1 MSTHTLQTLRQM
13 ICEALCMCVI
23 ATIFSSYST
32 GQKKFKVPNG
42 RCGGGAVAVRYLY
55 ARGTLE
61 VRLKYAR
68 GTPEVRSRCGRG
80 TLEVRSRYA

>member
-1 MSTHTLQTLRQM
+1 MGFRY
-13 ICEALCMCVI
+13 CVGV
-23 ATIFSSYST
+23 TRFGDSMYST
-32 GQKKFKVPNG
+32 GQKKVKVPNG
-42 RCGGGAVAVRYLY
+42 RCGGGAVAVRW
-55 ARGTLE
+55 RCGTCTLE